1 MSIPRFHSS
10 SLVSTLTVVYPRK
23 ILFWGSFL
31 GVLIV
36 VSPIK
41 FVSAHS
47 GHGNEFKEGSGVP
60 ASGSVQVD
68 PAMATRLGLKIESVS
83 RQRLAFGVKATGQI
97 EALPNQKVEVTTP
110 VGGTITKLL
119 VKPGDRVTAGQEIAI
134 MSARDLVE
142 LRTTALDRQNDALG
156 QLQEA
161 DTNLELAQQNNEQQK
176 TIAESEVQQATSE
189 VNLAREIAEK
199 DKQLATQGALPKR
212 TALESATKLTLAKSV
227 LTKAES
233 RLSVLESNAQ
243 LKRAESAVNIAK
255 MKASLSGQTYQ
266 VRLKQL
272 GASANADGTVTIKAP
287 IAGIVSDLDL
297 SIGESSQDA
306 GRKVLSIVNQST
318 VQLTANIFEK
328 DLDKIKIGQRI
339 QAKVASVPN
348 RIFTGELNLINTTV
362 SGENRVVPVK
372 AAIENPN
379 EVLKPGMFAE
389 LEVLTDRT
397 PVAVLVIPKSAI
409 VSTND
414 KKKIVFV
421 QNGNAFQSTEVTL
434 GRESGEFIE
443 VKDGVLDGDKVVTQ
457 RAPQLYAQ
465 SLRGVVADGSNHSPD
480 RPKSSPSATLPW
492 QTILVAGG
500 TLVGLAGLGAGL
512 FWAGL
517 TWGRRRDRA
526 GLRPLE
532 SDLPHHDPEP
542 IKPIKELV
550 ESQRSDPNH
559 HV

>member
-1 MSIPRFHSS
+1 MSMPRFHSS
-10 SLVSTLTVVYPRK
+10 SLVSTPTIINHSTIV
-23 ILFWGSFL
+23 FL
-31 GVLIV
+31 GLLLV
-36 VSPIK
+36 VIPIK
-41 FVSAHS
+41 LVLAHG
-47 GHGNEFKEGSGVP
+47 GHGNEFKQDSGPV
-60 ASGSVQVD
+60 SGSVQVD
-68 PAMATRLGLKIESVS
+68 PAMATRLGIKIEPVS
-83 RQRLAFGVKATGQI
+83 RQHLSFGIKATGQI

-110 VGGTITKLL
+110 VGGTITQLL
-119 VKPGDRVTAGQEIAI
+119 VKPGDRVTVGQEIAI

-161 DTNLELAQQNNEQQK
+161 DTNLQLARQNNEQQK
-176 TIAESEVQQATSE
+176 TIAESEIQQATSE
-189 VNLAREIAEK
+189 VNLAREIAQK

-243 LKRAESAVNIAK
+243 LKRAESAVTIAQ

-266 VRLKQL
+266 ARLKQL

-287 IAGIVSDLDL
+287 IAGMIADLDL
-297 SIGESSQDA
+297 SVGESNQDA

-348 RIFTGELNLINTTV
+348 QIFAGELNLINPTV

-372 AAIENPN
+372 ATIENPG

-397 PVAVLVIPKSAI
+397 PIAVLVIPKSAI
-409 VSTND
+409 VETND

-443 VKDGVLDGDKVVTQ
+443 IKDGVFDGDKVVTQ

-465 SLRGVVADGSNHSPD
+465 SLRGMAAPASEKETGSTPTNNM
-480 RPKSSPSATLPW
+480 LPGW
-492 QTILVAGG
+492 LLPAGG
-500 TLVGLAGLGAGL
+500 VAIATTFGIGILAGRK
-512 FWAGL
+512 FV
-517 TWGRRRDRA
+517 
-526 GLRPLE
+526 RPIVPLNE
-532 SDLPHHDPEP
+532 SEPLP
-542 IKPIKELV
+542 
-550 ESQRSDPNH
+550 PNTNQ
-559 HV
+559 

>member
-1 MSIPRFHSS
+1 M
-10 SLVSTLTVVYPRK
+10 TLT
-23 ILFWGSFL
+23 
-31 GVLIV
+31 
-36 VSPIK
+36 
-41 FVSAHS
+41 
-47 GHGNEFKEGSGVP
+47 
-60 ASGSVQVD
+60 
-68 PAMATRLGLKIESVS
+68 
-83 RQRLAFGVKATGQI
+83 
-97 EALPNQKVEVTTP
+97 
-110 VGGTITKLL
+110 TKLL

-189 VNLAREIAEK
+189 VNLAREVAEK

-443 VKDGVLDGDKVVTQ
+443 VKDGLLDGDKVVTQ

-480 RPKSSPSATLPW
+480 SPKSSPSATLPW

-500 TLVGLAGLGAGL
+500 ALAGLGAGL

-532 SDLPHHDPEP
+532 SDLLPHPDPEP
-542 IKPIKELV
+542 IKPIKQLV
-550 ESQRSDPNH
+550 ESQHSDPNH

>member
-1 MSIPRFHSS
+1 MPIPRFHSS
-10 SLVSTLTVVYPRK
+10 SLVSTLTVVHPRK
-23 ILFWGSFL
+23 ILFWGAFL

-119 VKPGDRVTAGQEIAI
+119 VKPGDRVTAGQEIAL

-161 DTNLELAQQNNEQQK
+161 DTNLELAQQNNQQQK
-176 TIAESEVQQATSE
+176 TIAESEIQQATSE

-199 DKQLATQGALPKR
+199 DKQLANQGALAKR

-266 VRLKQL
+266 ARLKQL
-272 GASANADGTVTIKAP
+272 GASANADGGVTIKAP
-287 IAGIVSDLDL
+287 IAGVVSDLDL
-297 SIGESSQDA
+297 SVGESSQDA

-348 RIFTGELNLINTTV
+348 RVFTGELNLINPTV

-443 VKDGVLDGDKVVTQ
+443 VKDGVLDGDQVVTQ

-465 SLRGVVADGSNHSPD
+465 SLRGVVADGNHSPD
-480 RPKSSPSATLPW
+480 SPKTSPSAASPW
-492 QTILVAGG
+492 QNILVAGG
-500 TLVGLAGLGAGL
+500 TLIGLAGLGAGL

-517 TWGRRRDRA
+517 TWGRRRDRE
-526 GLRPLE
+526 GLRQIK
-532 SDLPHHDPEP
+532 SDSLHPDPES
-542 IKPIKELV
+542 IKELV

>member
-1 MSIPRFHSS
+1 MPIPRFHSS
-10 SLVSTLTVVYPRK
+10 SLVSTLTVVHPRK
-23 ILFWGSFL
+23 ILFWGAFL

-199 DKQLATQGALPKR
+199 DKQLATQGALAKR

-348 RIFTGELNLINTTV
+348 RIFTGELNLISTTV

-465 SLRGVVADGSNHSPD
+465 SLRGVVTDGNHSSD
-480 RPKSSPSATLPW
+480 SPKSSPSATLPW
-492 QTILVAGG
+492 QTVLVAGG
-500 TLVGLAGLGAGL
+500 TLVGLGAGL

-542 IKPIKELV
+542 IKPIKQLV

>member
-1 MSIPRFHSS
+1 
-10 SLVSTLTVVYPRK
+10 
-23 ILFWGSFL
+23 
-31 GVLIV
+31 
-36 VSPIK
+36 
-41 FVSAHS
+41 
-47 GHGNEFKEGSGVP
+47 
-60 ASGSVQVD
+60 
-68 PAMATRLGLKIESVS
+68 
-83 RQRLAFGVKATGQI
+83 
-97 EALPNQKVEVTTP
+97 
-110 VGGTITKLL
+110 
-119 VKPGDRVTAGQEIAI
+119 
-134 MSARDLVE
+134 
-142 LRTTALDRQNDALG
+142 
-156 QLQEA
+156 
-161 DTNLELAQQNNEQQK
+161 
-176 TIAESEVQQATSE
+176 
-189 VNLAREIAEK
+189 
-199 DKQLATQGALPKR
+199 
-212 TALESATKLTLAKSV
+212 
-227 LTKAES
+227 
-233 RLSVLESNAQ
+233 
-243 LKRAESAVNIAK
+243 
-255 MKASLSGQTYQ
+255 
-266 VRLKQL
+266 
-272 GASANADGTVTIKAP
+272 
-287 IAGIVSDLDL
+287 
-297 SIGESSQDA
+297 
-306 GRKVLSIVNQST
+306 VNQST

-348 RIFTGELNLINTTV
+348 RIFTGELNLISTTV

-465 SLRGVVADGSNHSPD
+465 SLRGVVADGNHSPD
-480 RPKSSPSATLPW
+480 SPKSSPSATSPW
-492 QTILVAGG
+492 NNSLVVGG

-526 GLRPLE
+526 GLRQLNP
-532 SDLPHHDPEP
+532 DLPHYDPQP
-542 IKPIKELV
+542 IEQSI

>member
-10 SLVSTLTVVYPRK
+10 SLVSTLTVVHPKK
-23 ILFWGSFL
+23 ILFWGFFL

-36 VSPIK
+36 VSPLK

-68 PAMATRLGLKIESVS
+68 PTMATRLGLKIESVS

-199 DKQLATQGALPKR
+199 DKQLATQGALAKR
-212 TALESATKLTLAKSV
+212 TALESAAKLTLAKSV

-243 LKRAESAVNIAK
+243 LKRAESAVTIAK

-443 VKDGVLDGDKVVTQ
+443 VKDGLLDGDKVVTQ

-465 SLRGVVADGSNHSPD
+465 SLRGVVADGNHSPD
-480 RPKSSPSATLPW
+480 SPKNSPSATLPW

-526 GLRPLE
+526 GLRPLK
-532 SDLPHHDPEP
+532 SDLPHPDPE
-542 IKPIKELV
+542 PIKELV
-550 ESQRSDPNH
+550 ESQRSNPNH